1 MKKLLLI
8 MSIAIAGE
16 TGVFAQQNP
25 GIDPIGKAFFPP
37 EIVMQ
42 NQQAINL
49 TEAQRNN
56 ITKEMQNAQSEFM
69 NLQWE
74 SENETEKFKT
84 LIQKEKPAEAEVLSQ
99 LERMLAIENKIKKRQ
114 ISLLIRIKNIL
125 SHEQQE
131 TLQKLKVG
139 DNRN

>member
-1 MKKLLLI
+1 MT
-8 MSIAIAGE
+8 IAIAGE
-16 TGVFAQQNP
+16 TGVFAQHNP
-25 GIDPIGKAFFPP
+25 GVDPIGKAFFPP

-49 TEAQRNN
+49 TETQRNN

-74 SENETEKFKT
+74 LENETEKFNT